1 MNRKATRS
9 RNSGGLESYSRS
21 AFQKQ
26 TLKKSIFGL
35 ELSKSASKR
44 CMTPFALKV
53 FHEMHGTYKVRPG
66 TCQSYLRSFEA
77 VPQYSHRD
85 GRQSQAWVA
94 HEETS
99 HFRRKSITTILS
111 SGWEAITGLGC
122 SRGNLTLSAQVN
134 PHSWPSCSFEIWGAW
149 PSFCR
154 IRDVECWFCVS
165 FTHRSRLGNEADGLL

>member
-26 TLKKSIFGL
+26 TLQKSIFGL

-66 TCQSYLRSFEA
+66 TCRSYLRSFEA
-77 VPQYSHRD
+77 VPQCSHRD

-99 HFRRKSITTILS
+99 HFRRKSILIAGLHVVLRF
-111 SGWEAITGLGC
+111 GGLGPAFVE
-122 SRGNLTLSAQVN
+122 SETLSVGSVCRLLTAAAWGMKQMDFCST
-134 PHSWPSCSFEIWGAW
+134 PPSSE
-149 PSFCR
+149 
-154 IRDVECWFCVS
+154 
-165 FTHRSRLGNEADGLL
+165 SRNADGL